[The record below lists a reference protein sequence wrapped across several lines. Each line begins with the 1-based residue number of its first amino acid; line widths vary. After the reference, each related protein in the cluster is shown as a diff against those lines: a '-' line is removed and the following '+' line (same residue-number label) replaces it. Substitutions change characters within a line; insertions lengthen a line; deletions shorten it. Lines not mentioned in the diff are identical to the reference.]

1 MHLLHELMVL
11 VSQFLILFDQ
21 SSVRGCKKRVKDHAW
36 CEEQASD
43 MLSLVFSSPSA
54 LPSFSPNCSAALLQ
68 LFLVLEISLLPLQLL
83 PLNEVEGGEEEEG
96 REGVRERERGKHNTS
111 QMQ

>member
-1 MHLLHELMVL
+1 MHPLHELMVL

-21 SSVRGCKKRVKDHAW
+21 SSVRGCKRERVKDHAW
-36 CEEQASD
+36 CEKQALD

-54 LPSFSPNCSAALLQ
+54 LPSFSPNCSAGLLQ

-83 PLNEVEGGEEEEG
+83 PLNEVEGEEEEG
-96 REGVRERERGKHNTS
+96 REEVRERVKRNTS